1 MKIMIIGLGLIGGSY
16 AEGLKEKG
24 HTIYGYDT
32 DEKVLKE
39 AIELNIIE
47 PNTSIENIKIAN
59 LVVLCLYPNDN
70 IEFIKKYGHM
80 FHKKQVITDVSGTKV
95 YMLNKIKNILPKA
108 ITYISH
114 HPMAGGEKKG
124 FNNRNKEKFKNAN
137 FIIIG
142 NKKSRKME
150 PLFEIAYDLGFANT
164 LVTTAKKHDELIAFT
179 SQLTHVIAVSLVNSD
194 SMAETKDATGD
205 SYRDLTR
212 IAKINEVMWTELFIE
227 NKHALLKK
235 IKEFKKSLRELETL
249 IKNEN
254 REEIKKMLVKAREKR
269 QTFDKN

>member
-59 LVVLCLYPNDN
+59 LVVLCLYPNHN

-95 YMLNKIKNILPKA
+95 YMLNEIKNILPKA

-235 IKEFKKSLRELETL
+235 IKQFKKSLRELETL